1 MGTGHWG
8 RGDEGG
14 TRRRGEERRPR
25 REMQNAEGTEK
36 QERRPRRGGLGIG
49 EEKKRC
55 AEMKEEKTE
64 VEEK

>member
-1 MGTGHWG
+1 
-8 RGDEGG
+8 
-14 TRRRGEERRPR
+14 
-25 REMQNAEGTEK
+25 MQNAEGTEK